1 MWSMKNIL
9 RHSFLLSIICFASIL
24 SHASG
29 KDNDTLTLDFPQGKS
44 TIYPHFKGNDS
55 TLRRIRQITEELHNP
70 DSLAQLR
77 HISVIGAASPEGS
90 VAINRSLSQKRA
102 DNIFDYLSKSIQ
114 IPDSLT
120 SFTFLGRD
128 WEGLKELVEND
139 PTVPYRD
146 ETLALINEIIDNHPN
161 QSENDNLLRLQQ
173 LYDGIPYKYMYT
185 NLFPVLRASAL
196 LFEYYP
202 SYPSMPRINV
212 PDFPTTLSIVPV
224 LNEITTISDEIMVC
238 KQCCKPFYMDLRT
251 NLLFD
256 ALLLPNIGAEF
267 YVGKNLSIIGNWM
280 YGWWDK
286 NRLHR
291 YWRAYGGDLGLRW
304 WLGRKAHEKPLTG
317 HHIGVY
323 AGVVTYDFEFGGKGY
338 MGGRPSHNLWDRCN
352 VMAGVEYGY
361 SLPVARR
368 LNIDFTIG
376 IGYLGGKLLQYV
388 PEDKH
393 YVWQKTEHLHWFGP
407 TKAEISLVWL
417 IGCDNYNVKK
427 GGNR

>member
-1 MWSMKNIL
+1 MKNIL
-9 RHSFLLSIICFASIL
+9 RQSLILPLICLTTIL
-24 SHASG
+24 SQAAG
-29 KDNDTLTLDFPQGKS
+29 KDNDTLTLEFPQGKAA
-44 TIYPHFKGNDS
+44 IYPHFKGNDS
-55 TLRRIRQITEELHNP
+55 TLRKIRQITEELHNP

-77 HISVIGAASPEGS
+77 HISVIGGASPEGS

-102 DNIFDYLSKSIQ
+102 DNIFDYLSKGIQ

-139 PTVPYRD
+139 PAVPYRD
-146 ETLALINEIIDNHPN
+146 ETLALINEIMANHPN
-161 QSENDNLLRLQQ
+161 QGENDNLLRLQT
-173 LYDGIPYKYMYT
+173 LRGGIPYRYMYSK
-185 NLFPVLRASAL
+185 LFPALRASTL

-202 SYPSMPRINV
+202 SIPRINV
-212 PDFPTTLSIVPV
+212 PDFPTSLTLVPV
-224 LNEITTISDEIMVC
+224 LGEITTISDEVMTC

-251 NLLFD
+251 NMLFD

-286 NRLHR
+286 DRLHR
-291 YWRAYGGDLGLRW
+291 YWRAYGSDLGLRW
-304 WLGRKAHEKPLTG
+304 WFGKKAHEKPLTG
-317 HHIGVY
+317 HHIGIY
-323 AGVVTYDFEFGGKGY
+323 GGVVTYDFEFGGRGY

-352 VMAGVEYGY
+352 YLAGIEYGY

-376 IGYLGGKLLQYV
+376 IGYLGGKLLEYV
-388 PEDKH
+388 PKDNH
-393 YVWQKTEHLHWFGP
+393 YVWQKTEHLSWIGP

-427 GGNR
+427 GGKR